1 MSSVFLI
8 VFFTLTACE
17 VIIYTASLLMGIK
30 IKKLKGAEPAG
41 RIGLGL
47 ILLSLSSL
55 LYTLT
60 DGQVINVFISN
71 FLVKPRA
78 ISLGHILMYAN
89 YFRLIPGLLN
99 IAGYYFIADY
109 CAKKYGSRI
118 RIPVLVIPV
127 LKALI
132 FRASVIIF
140 HWESVLVKIPAANA
154 VFNLVFDTAVLLLL
168 AFTFLKNKEKEETFK
183 ALHIVFF
190 ILAGGKLLLN
200 GLLAVSGDMPAI
212 FVIFLDFLISPL
224 YLVLPVYAFIKSRAT
239 E

>member
-1 MSSVFLI
+1 
-8 VFFTLTACE
+8 
-17 VIIYTASLLMGIK
+17 MGIK
-30 IKKLKGAEPAG
+30 IKTLKASEPAG
-41 RIGLGL
+41 RIGLGV

-60 DGQVINVFISN
+60 DSQFINILISN
-71 FLVKPRA
+71 FFLKPGV
-78 ISLGHILMYAN
+78 ISLGSILTYVS

-132 FRASVIIF
+132 LRASVMIF
-140 HWESVLVKIPAANA
+140 NGESVLVKIPAANA
-154 VFNLVFDTAVLLLL
+154 VFNLVFDAAVLLLL
-168 AFTFLKNKEKEETFK
+168 AFTFLRNKEKEETFK

-190 ILAGGKLLLN
+190 ILTGGKLLLN